1 MKSWSL
7 GRLDGLT
14 FASPRTYTGTPGCSS
29 RTVQAAMIPPDKTE
43 STAGN
48 NSDTA
53 EVIPV
58 VTPEDTLPAQVA
70 EEDVQISQEVKQ
82 TAKTAEALENYD
94 KKEDAKEVNDST
106 SQKAKASVIPGL
118 PQEDIGKAKEKKK
131 KEEKRRR
138 QKDNQKEK
146 KGQHSLDQSLVMT
159 PDQILSQ
166 EFDFQQCS
174 DDSKNDPFED
184 SVEVQD
190 DLYTLPQTPKLF
202 K

>member
-1 MKSWSL
+1 
-7 GRLDGLT
+7 
-14 FASPRTYTGTPGCSS
+14 
-29 RTVQAAMIPPDKTE
+29 MIPPDKTE

-70 EEDVQISQEVKQ
+70 EEDEKKTDVQISQEVKQ

-94 KKEDAKEVNDST
+94 EKEDAKEVNDST

-118 PQEDIGKAKEKKK
+118 PQEDIDKAKEKEKKK

-146 KGQHSLDQSLVMT
+146 KGQNSLDQSLVMT

-166 EFDFQQCS
+166 EFDFQQC
-174 DDSKNDPFED
+174 
-184 SVEVQD
+184 
-190 DLYTLPQTPKLF
+190 
-202 K
+202 